1 MEIKI
6 NEEII
11 RKAKQDY
18 APSTFHNGEVYKKV
32 TKIYRELVGQYFRLD
47 SKLFVPKESVMN
59 ETFKKRKNKLT
70 AKAKK
75 ARKTMSRIKRIVEI
89 CRKLDVDIESYMKTQ
104 FRLIYPDFIKLRP
117 RSIIGLGWLISPLAV
132 ERFTQLAT
140 GREKRVS
147 MDGTAKIKKKKG
159 IINIERVMLSSIKT
173 IERRLLVV
181 KEEIELNPDIV
192 NEELIRLLRFKKIS
206 KVYIYSSDFIREQ
219 GVKTLRIKQ
228 KLIQQKL
235 NMKQKGE
242 IDGFKYRYNFN
253 QEVEKYVR

>member
-1 MEIKI
+1 MKVYKGLLKDMIEHEGVEKY
-6 NEEII
+6 
-11 RKAKQDY
+11 Q
-18 APSTFHNGEVYKKV
+18 NGEMYKKV
-32 TKIYRELVGQYFRLD
+32 LRIYKKLIREYYRIAVNIT
-47 SKLFVPKESVMN
+47 VPKEAIMK
-59 ETFKKRKNKLT
+59 EQFKKKKKLT
-70 AKAKK
+70 TRANK
-75 ARKTMSRIKRIVEI
+75 ARTRMKQIKKIIEI
-89 CRKLDVDIESYMKTQ
+89 CRKLDVDIESYMAAQ
-104 FRLIYPDFIKLRP
+104 FRLIYPELKKTHPNGIIKLTR
-117 RSIIGLGWLISPLAV
+117 LISPLAV

-147 MDGTAKIKKKKG
+147 MDGTAKIRKKKR
-159 IINIERVMLSSIKT
+159 IIDIERLMLSSIKT
-173 IERRLLVV
+173 MERRLLVV

-206 KVYIYSSDFIREQ
+206 KIYIYSSDFVREQ
-219 GVKTLRIKQ
+219 GAKTLRIKQ